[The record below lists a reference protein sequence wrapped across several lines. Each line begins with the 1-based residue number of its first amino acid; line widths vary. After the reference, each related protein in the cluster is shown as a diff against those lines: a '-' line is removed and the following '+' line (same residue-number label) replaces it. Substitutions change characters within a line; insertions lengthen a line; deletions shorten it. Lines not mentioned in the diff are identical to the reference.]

1 MSYTPQQSL
10 QYFAT
15 TIANEDLN
23 VNIDD
28 LPKETRCNC
37 VDITKHFLGRSIGLL
52 LLLYELLE
60 GLLHLLDLLR

>member
-15 TIANEDLN
+15 AIANEDLN

-28 LPKETRCNC
+28 LPKETRCHC
-37 VDITKHFLGRSIGLL
+37 VDITKHFLERSINKNMLRSF
-52 LLLYELLE
+52 
-60 GLLHLLDLLR
+60 LDVNRF